1 MEVNKSARGGSDP
14 DILSSKCNVDDL
26 KFWSAL
32 LSGRDNFSIP
42 VDRLVRDLD
51 ENRVLTSSFDI
62 DEKLSLRLRNLAT
75 YEGKSLNTV
84 LLSAFYVALSASS
97 GQHDIVIGNA
107 LNAGDNGNNNAL
119 DPVPLR
125 VNVQPDISVLSLIH
139 HIDKLITN
147 VQRYRSCSFDQLN
160 TFLAS
165 AEGPSRNSIFQV
177 KFAVKGVDLLKSE
190 QEKLDLSLTID
201 DSHKQLNGRFYWAAA
216 VFDAA
221 TMDQLVAVYQQVLV
235 AFADDKHQPIGKLP
249 LLPEE
254 NRQRLNHWNETTAAF
269 PDEKTLSQLFEE
281 QVAKTP
287 MNTAVIFADE
297 KLSYAEL
304 NAKANALAR
313 TIRARYRALTNK
325 ELTPDTL
332 IPLYLERSA
341 EMIISILAVLK
352 AGGAYVPVSP
362 EYPSE
367 RVKFMLS
374 DTKARVVLTQSWL
387 LDKLEE
393 IGAREGGNE
402 IAYLSVDDPTLTQ
415 DIEQTN
421 LPLISGPK
429 DLAYV
434 IYTSGTTGQP
444 KGAMLEHIGVVNRIF
459 WMQQA
464 YPLCES
470 DRVLQ
475 KTPYVFDV
483 SVWEL
488 LWANWTGAC
497 IVVASPEIHKDPQA
511 LHTLIA
517 RENITHLH
525 FVPSMLGA
533 FNQHLSEI
541 NQRIPSCVK
550 CVFASGEALTEA
562 TVTQFKDV
570 SAQQTE
576 LHNLYGPTEASVDV
590 TAYDC
595 SSASLKV
602 IPIGKPINNI
612 KLYVLNESMNLVPLG
627 APGELYL
634 GGIGLARGYLNREE
648 LSAQRFVANPFAD
661 EHDKGK
667 GYTRL
672 YKTGDLVRWRSDG
685 ELEYLGRNDF
695 QVKIRGFRIEPGE
708 IENALMSL
716 DDVQQVA
723 VIAHGKEA
731 KSYLIAYV
739 VATQGK
745 ELSESNLHNA
755 LLKVLPEYMVPS
767 VFIMMQKLPL
777 TINGK
782 LDRKGLPAPEEVR
795 NSVYEAPR
803 TELEREL
810 CQLWEEVLGVRQ
822 IGITDNFFRLGG
834 NSITTVKLS
843 AFIQNRY
850 EKKIPLSQLFR
861 IQDIKTLSSILHEAP
876 IETLN
881 IPPSPQPQIL
891 SFAQARMLFIERALG
906 GTYAYHIPLLVKLKS
921 DVKLDILTDS
931 FSYLQERHQIL
942 KTVYRTD
949 DQGHNYQTIIDIPLS
964 MSSVVIHDDN
974 EWLKSVKKDASQLFD
989 LSNEHPVR
997 YHHYIVADEQYL
1009 LMVWHHIAFD
1019 GWSTDIFLS
1028 ELAQVYTSYSNSSAP
1043 ELPQLPIQY
1052 VDFAYW
1058 QRESL
1063 VDEAL
1068 QLHLAYWKE
1077 LLSGYE
1083 NLAFPTDKPRPAQ
1096 FDDTGKEHHFS
1107 LNGMLSNSLRE
1118 LAKDEA
1124 TTLNTVMLG
1133 ALYVSLAVMSGHPDI
1148 VIGIPSDGRHYT
1160 QTQPLIGFFVNSL
1173 PIRINEDFSVSVRE
1187 LIASLHTRIIAA
1199 KSHQDLPFDRLVS
1212 ELSIE
1217 NDLSRHPVFQVMFA
1231 VQSFG
1236 QNRAEN
1242 MPFSPVTLPQNQSLA
1257 LAAKFDIS
1265 LIIDDS
1271 YEQLSGQFC
1280 WAEAIFDDV
1289 TMTQLIAVY
1298 QQVLV
1303 AFVGNK
1309 YQSVGELPW
1318 LPEED
1323 KQRLNRWND
1332 TTASFPDEKTLSQ
1345 LFEEQV
1351 AKTPENT
1358 AVIFADEKLSYFELN
1373 AKANALARTIRT
1385 RYRALT
1391 HKELEPD
1398 TLIPLYLE
1406 RSAEMIVSI
1415 LAVLKA
1421 GGAYV
1426 PVSPEY
1432 PSERVSFMLRDTKA
1446 HIVLTQSGLLAKIRA
1461 GERGNEITYLSVDDP
1476 TLTQDIEQTNLPPI
1490 SGPKNLAYV
1499 IYTSGTTGQPKGV
1512 MVEQDGVVNLLHSQ
1526 RQTMCF
1532 GDDEKVLGLAPYV
1545 FDASIEQ
1552 IFLPVL
1558 SGGCFIMASD
1568 ADLKDVE
1575 KIRHFAF
1582 EYQVTHIHA
1591 TPDYLLSLGSLNE
1604 LMTLRRVISGGDRCH
1619 AQLKSLFGEK
1629 LNNEYGPTET
1639 TVTSLN
1645 FINYPQCRYDGGIGK
1660 PIANTKLY
1668 VLAPQMKYLPI
1679 GALGELYISGAGVAR
1694 GYLNRDQL
1702 SAQRF
1707 VTNPFADE
1715 YDKEKGYTRL
1725 YKTGDLVRW
1734 RGDGELEY
1742 LGRNDFQLKIRG
1754 FRIEPGEIENTLMGI
1769 DDVQQAVVIAH
1780 GNGANSHLIAYVIPT
1795 QGKELSESALR
1806 DALLKVLPE
1815 YMVPSVFITLEKLLL
1830 TINGKL
1836 DRKGLPAPGE
1846 VRNSD
1851 YQAPGREIERELC
1864 QIWQEVLGVER
1875 VGIND
1880 NFFHIGGNS
1889 LSVVRLV
1896 TKMNAQIPGQVK
1908 VRIRDVFRHKTIA
1921 MLLNSLEK
1929 TSEVTTV

>member
-1 MEVNKSARGGSDP
+1 MAVNKSAREGSDQ
-14 DILSSKCNVDDL
+14 DILSSKCNVNDL
-26 KFWSAL
+26 RFWSTL

-42 VDRLVRDLD
+42 VDRLVRDPGK
-51 ENRVLTSSFDI
+51 NRVLRSSFDI
-62 DEKLSLRLRNLAT
+62 DEKLSLQLRNLAT
-75 YEGKSLNTV
+75 CESKSLNTV
-84 LLSAFYVALSASS
+84 LLSAFYVALSALS
-97 GQHDIVIGNA
+97 GQHDIVIGNS
-107 LNAGDNGNNNAL
+107 LNDENNGNNSAL
-119 DPVPLR
+119 DLVPLR
-125 VNVQPDISVLSLIH
+125 VQVQSDISVVSLIH

-147 VQRYRSCSFDQLN
+147 VQQYRSCSFDQLN

-165 AEGPSRNSIFQV
+165 VEGPSLNPIFQI
-177 KFAVKGVDLLKSE
+177 KFAVKSVDSLKNE
-190 QEKLDLSLTID
+190 QEKLDLSLIID
-201 DSHKQLNGRFYWAAA
+201 DSHKQLTGQFYWAEA
-216 VFDAA
+216 VFDVA
-221 TMDQLVAVYQQVLV
+221 TLDQLVAVYQQVLV
-235 AFADDKHQPIGKLP
+235 AIVDNQYQPIGKLP
-249 LLPEE
+249 LLPEKD
-254 NRQRLNHWNETTAAF
+254 RQRLNHWNETTASF

-287 MNTAVIFADE
+287 TNTAVIFADE

-313 TIRARYRALTNK
+313 TIRARYRALTHK
-325 ELTPDTL
+325 ELEPDTL

-341 EMIISILAVLK
+341 EMIVSILAILK

-367 RVKFMLS
+367 RVRFMLR
-374 DTKARVVLTQSWL
+374 DTKARVVLTQSGL
-387 LDKLEE
+387 LEKLKKAEIEE
-393 IGAREGGNE
+393 DGNE
-402 IAYLSVDDPTLTQ
+402 ITYLSVDDPTLTQ
-415 DIEQTN
+415 GEEQTN
-421 LPLISGPK
+421 LPQISGPK

-444 KGAMLEHIGVVNRIF
+444 KGAMLEHRGVVNRIF
-459 WMQQA
+459 WMQQT

-497 IVVASPEIHKDPQA
+497 IVVASPEVHKDPQA
-511 LHTLIA
+511 LRALIA

-533 FNQHLSEI
+533 FNQHLIET

-562 TVTQFKDV
+562 TVIQFKDV
-570 SAQQTE
+570 CAQQTE

-595 SSASLKV
+595 RSASLKV

-648 LSAQRFVANPFAD
+648 LSTQRFVANPFAD
-661 EHDKGK
+661 EQDREK

-672 YKTGDLVRWRSDG
+672 YKTGDLVRWRNDG

-708 IENALMSL
+708 IENALMGI

-731 KSYLIAYV
+731 NSYLVAYV
-739 VATQGK
+739 VPTQGK
-745 ELSESNLHNA
+745 TLSESDLRDA

-767 VFIMMQKLPL
+767 VFITLQKLPL

-782 LDRKGLPAPEEVR
+782 LDRKGLPTPEEVR
-795 NSVYEAPR
+795 NRIYEAPG
-803 TELEREL
+803 TEIEREL
-810 CQLWEEVLGVRQ
+810 CQLWEEILGVSQ
-822 IGITDNFFRLGG
+822 IGMTDNFFRLGG

-843 AFIQNRY
+843 AVIQNRY
-850 EKKIPLSQLFR
+850 KKNIPLSQLFN
-861 IQDIKTLSSILHEAP
+861 IQDIKTLSSILHDAP

-891 SFAQARMLFIERALG
+891 SFAQERMLFIERSSG
-906 GTYAYHIPLLVKLKS
+906 GTCAYHIPLLVKLKG
-921 DVKLDILTDS
+921 DVKLDVLTDS
-931 FSYLQERHQIL
+931 LSYLQERHQIL
-942 KTVYRTD
+942 KTVYRTN
-949 DQGHNYQTIIDIPLS
+949 DQGHDYQTLIDIPLS
-964 MSSVVIHDDN
+964 INSVVIHDDN
-974 EWLKSVKKDASQLFD
+974 EWLKRVKKDASQLFD

-997 YHHYIVADEQYL
+997 YRHYIVGDEQYL

-1028 ELAQVYTSYSNSSAP
+1028 ELAQVYTSYLHASEPDLP
-1043 ELPQLPIQY
+1043 ELPIQY

-1063 VDEAL
+1063 VDEDV
-1068 QLHLAYWKE
+1068 QLHLSYWQE
-1077 LLSGYE
+1077 VLSGYE
-1083 NLAFPTDKPRPAQ
+1083 NLAFPADKPRPAQ
-1096 FDDTGKEHHFS
+1096 FDDSGKEHHFLLS
-1107 LNGMLSNSLRE
+1107 GMLSNSLRE
-1118 LAKDEA
+1118 LAKNEA

-1133 ALYVSLAVMSGHPDI
+1133 ALYVSLAVMSGHHDI
-1148 VIGIPSDGRHYT
+1148 VIGIPSDGRHYI

-1173 PIRINEDFSVSVRE
+1173 PIRINENFSVSVRE

-1236 QNRAEN
+1236 QYRAEN
-1242 MPFSPVTLPQNQSLA
+1242 LPFIPVTLSQNQSLA
-1257 LAAKFDIS
+1257 PAAKFDIS

-1271 YEQLSGQFC
+1271 HEQLRGQFC
-1280 WAEAIFDDV
+1280 WAEAVFDDV

-1309 YQSVGELPW
+1309 HQPVGELPL

-1323 KQRLNRWND
+1323 KQRLDRWND
-1332 TTASFPDEKTLSQ
+1332 TTASFPADKTLSQ

-1351 AKTPENT
+1351 VKTPENT
-1358 AVIFADEKLSYFELN
+1358 AVIFADEKLSYAELN

-1391 HKELEPD
+1391 NKELEPD

-1406 RSAEMIVSI
+1406 RSAEMIISI

-1421 GGAYV
+1421 GAAYV

-1432 PSERVSFMLRDTKA
+1432 PSERVRFMLSDTKA
-1446 HIVLTQSGLLAKIRA
+1446 RVVLTQSGLLEKIKA
-1461 GERGNEITYLSVDDP
+1461 GESGNGIVYLSVDDP
-1476 TLTQDIEQTNLPPI
+1476 TLTQDIEQTNLPAI

-1512 MVEQDGVVNLLHSQ
+1512 MIEQNGVVNLLHSQ

-1532 GDDEKVLGLAPYV
+1532 SDDEKVLGLAPYV

-1575 KIRHFAF
+1575 KIKHFAF
-1582 EYQVTHIHA
+1582 KYQVTHIHA

-1645 FINYPQCRYDGGIGK
+1645 FINYPNCRYNGGIGK

-1668 VLAPQMKYLPI
+1668 VLSPQMKRLPV

-1694 GYLNRDQL
+1694 GYLNRDEL

-1707 VTNPFADE
+1707 VENPFADE
-1715 YDKEKGYTRL
+1715 HDKEKGYTRL

-1742 LGRNDFQLKIRG
+1742 LGRNDCQLKIRG
-1754 FRIEPGEIENTLMGI
+1754 FRIEPGEIENTLMDI
-1769 DDVQQAVVIAH
+1769 DDVQQVAVIAH
-1780 GNGANSHLIAYVIPT
+1780 GKETNSYLVAYVVPT
-1795 QGKELSESALR
+1795 QGKALSESNLR
-1806 DALLKVLPE
+1806 DALVKVLPE
-1815 YMVPSVFITLEKLLL
+1815 YMVPSLFITLEKLPL

-1846 VRNSD
+1846 VRNGD
-1851 YQAPGREIERELC
+1851 YEAPEREIERKLC
-1864 QIWQEVLGVER
+1864 QIWQEVLGVGQ

-1889 LSVVRLV
+1889 LSAVRLV
-1896 TKMNAQIPGQVK
+1896 AKMNTQMPGQMK
-1908 VRIRDVFRHKTIA
+1908 VRIRDIFRHKTIA
-1921 MLLNSLEK
+1921 ILLKSLEK
-1929 TSEVTTV
+1929 TTEVTMV